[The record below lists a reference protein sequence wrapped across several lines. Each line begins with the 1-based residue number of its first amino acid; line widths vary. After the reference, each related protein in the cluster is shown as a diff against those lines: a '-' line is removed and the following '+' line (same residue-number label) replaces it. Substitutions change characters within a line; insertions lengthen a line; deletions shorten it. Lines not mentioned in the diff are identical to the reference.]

1 MFREVVRR
9 EIRLALM
16 SGRDLRDAVKSEN
29 LLSLLILRRRN
40 LFVRTPSIGARRV
53 KTTVLSRVTP
63 DDFPPQQNSSRGK
76 VLHHIYVSNVN
87 YL

>member
-29 LLSLLILRRRN
+29 LLSLLILR
-40 LFVRTPSIGARRV
+40 
-53 KTTVLSRVTP
+53 
-63 DDFPPQQNSSRGK
+63 
-76 VLHHIYVSNVN
+76 HEIY
-87 YL
+87 L